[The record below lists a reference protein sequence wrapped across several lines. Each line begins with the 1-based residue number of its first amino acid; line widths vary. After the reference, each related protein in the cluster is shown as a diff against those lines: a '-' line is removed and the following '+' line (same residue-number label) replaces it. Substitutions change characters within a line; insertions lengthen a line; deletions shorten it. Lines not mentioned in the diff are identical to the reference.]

1 MSEAVKT
8 VSEKSKADAPSA
20 PSVNSTRTSPE
31 DSKSSDDN
39 NSKPLSSSSAKQK
52 NPMKVDILLKHI
64 GDAPI
69 MTKRKWTV
77 DRTKKISWVADFI
90 KKYIKSDSTESL
102 FLYVNQSFAP
112 APDTDLGSI
121 FDCFN
126 SDGKLVLHYC
136 RTQAYG

>member
-1 MSEAVKT
+1 MSEAVET
-8 VSEKSKADAPSA
+8 VSEESKADAPTA
-20 PSVNSTRTSPE
+20 PSVDST
-31 DSKSSDDN
+31 KI
-39 NSKPLSSSSAKQK
+39 NSKDPKSANDSTSKPASSSSAKQK
-52 NPMKVDILLKHI
+52 NPMKVDILLKHA

-69 MTKRKWTV
+69 MNKRKWTV

-121 FDCFN
+121 FDCFG

-136 RTQAYG
+136 RTQAWG

>member
-1 MSEAVKT
+1 MSEGVDVTNSQDKT
-8 VSEKSKADAPSA
+8 DSNSETVAQDEKPSTPA
-20 PSVNSTRTSPE
+20 SAA
-31 DSKSSDDN
+31 
-39 NSKPLSSSSAKQK
+39 SSSSGKQK
-52 NPMKVDILLKHI
+52 NPAKVDILLKHA

-90 KKYIKSDSTESL
+90 KKYIKSDPSESL

-121 FDCFN
+121 FDCFG

-136 RTQAYG
+136 RTQAWG